1 MKISSSRVMNKLA
14 KICSTFIDQLKYYK
28 YEPDKPSKSDFL
40 SWSVI
45 KQEEWIE
52 EHYPNFVE
60 NLYGSNYLG
69 SSYQLPQSKLDEYLD
84 APEDYGISAMIAA
97 QLEDISEER
106 QEQIDAG
113 VSLTDT
119 ETTALQKA
127 IAEYDY
133 DGWDIHSGQFIKVR
147 FGAVYGLYVGQDI
160 GQGGVDFEL
169 EEMFKTKRAALNY
182 LAQKE
187 MIALEWEYFSVLN
200 S

>member
-1 MKISSSRVMNKLA
+1 MKISSNRVVNKLA
-14 KICSTFIDQLKYYK
+14 KICSIFIDHVQYYK

-45 KQEEWIE
+45 KQEVWIE
-52 EHYPNFVE
+52 EHYPNFAE

-84 APEDYGISAMIAA
+84 APEDYGVSAMIAA
-97 QLEDISEER
+97 QLENISEER

-133 DGWDIHSGQFIKVR
+133 DGWDIHSGQFIKLR
-147 FGAVYGLYVGQDI
+147 FGAVYALYVGQDI

-187 MIALEWEYFSVLN
+187 MIALE
-200 S
+200 

>member
-1 MKISSSRVMNKLA
+1 MNKLA
-14 KICSTFIDQLKYYK
+14 KIYSTFIDHLQYYK

-45 KQEEWIE
+45 KQEAWIE
-52 EHYPNFVE
+52 EHYPNFAE

-84 APEDYGISAMIAA
+84 APEDYGVSGMIAA
-97 QLEDISEER
+97 QLENISEER

-147 FGAVYGLYVGQDI
+147 FGAVYALYVGQDI

-169 EEMFKTKRAALNY
+169 EKMFQKKRYALNY

-187 MIALEWEYFSVLN
+187 MIALE
-200 S
+200 